1 MKECADRITNT
12 ICTYYDKQAK
22 KRTNLCPGEKVKEE
36 GMSAREVAKFQ
47 KGVQDLRWR
56 LPGFLLITLALLLGG
71 CGVEAR
77 YTDEMGREF
86 YYRRTGAQQ
95 IGEALLE
102 LPDGSTFLMDGQKSA
117 MPPIKVTLPH
127 GIIIESGGKE
137 VNP

>member
-1 MKECADRITNT
+1 MKRC
-12 ICTYYDKQAK
+12 
-22 KRTNLCPGEKVKEE
+22 KVCEWVRFYA
-36 GMSAREVAKFQ
+36 GPTMSAEYYRTCDRRPKGSNGDGECKVYVRKWWKFWAP
-47 KGVQDLRWR
+47 KI
-56 LPGFLLITLALLLGG
+56 LLLALLLGG

-77 YTDEMGREF
+77 YTDDKGREF

-102 LPDGSTFLMDGQKSA
+102 LPDGSTFLMDGQKSV

-137 VNP
+137 VKP